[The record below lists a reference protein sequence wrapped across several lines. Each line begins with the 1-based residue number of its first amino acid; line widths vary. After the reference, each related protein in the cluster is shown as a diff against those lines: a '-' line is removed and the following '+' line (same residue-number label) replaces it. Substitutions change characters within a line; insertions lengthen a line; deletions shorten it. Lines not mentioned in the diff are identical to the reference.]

1 MPRDFLKGWRE
12 AIEQLPMQSDAA
24 AKELETQFRTLR
36 LWHWNMARYH
46 RNCAN
51 AYTPKS
57 ASASVHHAQ
66 ADFHIKQVQLL
77 NVFFDVGD
85 TAEGD
90 AAK

>member
-1 MPRDFLKGWRE
+1 MNAIKGSCTLLGKNIKEVCENVLKLGLLGE
-12 AIEQLPMQSDAA
+12 
-24 AKELETQFRTLR
+24 FRTLR

-46 RNCAN
+46 RNCAK

-57 ASASVHHAQ
+57 ASACVHNAQ

-77 NVFFDVGD
+77 NVFFEVGD